1 MIKRF
6 VWLALVGTALAG
18 GTAFNRSSA
27 ADPDSKAI
35 EAKPRK
41 AITPKTFTRL
51 FVQDLETC
59 SLRWADLNVGEKDEF
74 TLGSFAAIEGFK
86 KLDPEKLKLVQ
97 MKESEGLVCGTTR
110 TVRSRAAGCW

>member
-1 MIKRF
+1 M
-6 VWLALVGTALAG
+6 AGTGRDRPRRRDRLQQV
-18 GTAFNRSSA
+18 RR

-97 MKESEGLVCGTTR
+97 MKESEGLVCGTTM